1 MTLSRRSA
9 IKLGLGAG
17 ALPLLGRPP
26 FVAEAEAAAPGAGA
40 VAVVGSS
47 ATPDQQTNQQ
57 NRGP

>member
-26 FVAEAEAAAPGAGA
+26 FVAEAEAAAPGAAGTA
-40 VAVVGSS
+40 GTSPVTSPVITS
-47 ATPDQQTNQQ
+47 
-57 NRGP
+57 RR